1 MKRKTLTLIL
11 CLLTVMSLVGVGF
24 ASWVIS
30 ANDSEVVN
38 GNIVVDTVTDNRLDL
53 TAPQTADDLVF
64 CGEPDGY
71 AAPTGAWLTF
81 DGEEKETVLTVTVA
95 CTVALKGGNPLATNG
110 TVTEGKTRVGVALG
124 ATFAPAENA
133 ALAKAIAQGCLTL
146 TKDAVLEDITLSS
159 DKTTLTFNVVVEYEW
174 GAAFGNKNPFEFYN
188 ELSGGA
194 QLRKVDAKITAGDI
208 KGDETGLIAGTS
220 TWGDHAAYYLG
231 LLDAVD
237 AAGQA
242 TYSITI
248 TASMDAENTFSTEAS
263 YTAPQENN

>member
-30 ANDSEVVN
+30 ANDSKVTN

-53 TAPQTADDLVF
+53 TAPQTAADLVF
-64 CGEPDGY
+64 CGERDGY
-71 AAPTGAWLTF
+71 IAPTGAWLTF
-81 DGEEKETVLTVTVA
+81 EGDEKVTNLKVTVA
-95 CTVALKGGNPLATNG
+95 CTVVLKGGNALPTNNN
-110 TVTEGKTRVGVALG
+110 VVEGKTRVGVALG
-124 ATFAPAENA
+124 ADFAPAENS
-133 ALAKAIAQGCLTL
+133 ALDKAIAQGCLTL
-146 TKDAVLEDITLSS
+146 TKDAVVEAVTLSS
-159 DKTTLTFNVVVEYEW
+159 DMKTLTFNVVVEYGW
-174 GAAFGNKNPFEFYN
+174 GAAFGNKNPFDFYN
-188 ELSGGA
+188 ELSGEA
-194 QLRKVDAKITAGDI
+194 QLRKVDAKITEGDI
-208 KGDETGLIAGTS
+208 KGTETGLTAGTS

-248 TASMDAENTFSTEAS
+248 SASMDAKDTFSTEAS
-263 YTAPQENN
+263 YSA